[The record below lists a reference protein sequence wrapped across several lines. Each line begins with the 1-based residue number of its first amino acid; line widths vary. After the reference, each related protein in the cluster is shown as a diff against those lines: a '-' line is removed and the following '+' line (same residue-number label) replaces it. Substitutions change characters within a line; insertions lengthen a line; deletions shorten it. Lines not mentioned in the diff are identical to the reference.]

1 MSQGGSQ
8 GIGQLDTLMETL
20 AKRERRRLLY
30 YLREHDTATQ
40 QELVDVLTGWAAT
53 DRDRGT
59 VTKDDWVRMQTAL
72 HHVHLPRLEHANL
85 VEYDPSIDVVRLL
98 DLPPWVERCL
108 DAAFEGDQNLAA
120 DRRQPTE
127 FLSEKSD

>member
-1 MSQGGSQ
+1 MTLGGSQ
-8 GIGQLDTLMETL
+8 GIGQLDRLMEVL

-30 YLREHDTATQ
+30 YLREHETATK
-40 QELVDVLTGWAAT
+40 QELIDVLTGWAAT
-53 DRDRGT
+53 DRDRGA

-85 VEYDPSIDVVRLL
+85 VEHDPETGVIRSL
-98 DLPPWVERCL
+98 DRPPWVERCL
-108 DAAFEGDQNLAA
+108 DATFEGDQELAA

-127 FLSEKSD
+127 FLSEEPD